1 MDKKEAWKKFKETGK
16 IEYYLKYKEKEETDS
31 VYEDM
36 LEIED
41 WIKPNTTTG
50 DYNYDEHLLTANKI
64 ILNSSLPVELTK
76 DSKYFRGYTLINK
89 K

>member
-1 MDKKEAWKKFKETGK
+1 
-16 IEYYLKYKEKEETDS
+16 
-31 VYEDM
+31 M